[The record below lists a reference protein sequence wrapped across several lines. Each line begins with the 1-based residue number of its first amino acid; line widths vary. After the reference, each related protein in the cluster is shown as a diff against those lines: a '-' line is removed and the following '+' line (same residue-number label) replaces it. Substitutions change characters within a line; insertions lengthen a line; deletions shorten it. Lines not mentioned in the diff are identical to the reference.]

1 VRLKARGCTRLCLLA
16 SLLACARMEPPPG
29 GPPDAAPP
37 QLTATVPD
45 SMAQLPG
52 YHGDVEFRFDE
63 VISEGSTANTGTGT
77 GDLEKLV
84 LLSPTTRVPDVNWR
98 RSRITVRPAE
108 GWHADRVYR
117 VELLPG
123 VTDLRRNRSD
133 EGKVVTFSTGGPPPT
148 TTLQGIVVDWTS
160 ARPASEALV
169 VALLLPDSLPYRAL
183 ADSSGRFSLGPLPA
197 GDYVVS
203 GVLDQNGNHA
213 ADSRE
218 AFDSIR
224 LARGRTDAGELWAF
238 VHDTTPPRIRTVTVG
253 DSVSATIELSEP
265 TDPRARLA
273 PGSAIVALLPDSSR
287 VPVVS
292 LLPKSVDDSLHA
304 AAAAKPDT
312 LRPDSLGA
320 DTLQADSTRGPDRGV
335 GVRGRTGVQNQPLTS
350 RPPLADRLVVRV
362 GRPWTPGA
370 KYAVTLRGLR
380 NVSGV
385 TADAAGTLV
394 IPERQAS
401 DSTAAADSLRGHPDS
416 LTKPKAKTKGKPTP
430 TSPAKPRK
438 PPAPTSP

>member
-1 VRLKARGCTRLCLLA
+1 MRLKARGCTRLCLLA

-29 GPPDAAPP
+29 GPPDAEPP
-37 QLTATVPD
+37 QVIATVPD

-84 LLSPTTRVPDVNWR
+84 LLSPTARVPDVNWR

-148 TTLQGIVVDWTS
+148 TTLQGTVVDWTS

-183 ADSSGRFSLGPLPA
+183 ADSSGRFTLGPLPA

-203 GVLDQNGNHA
+203 GVLDQNQNHV

-218 AFDSIR
+218 AFDSVR

-253 DSVSATIELSEP
+253 DSLSATIELSEP
-265 TDPRARLA
+265 TDPRVRLA
-273 PGSAIVALLPDSSR
+273 PGAAIVALLPDSSR

-320 DTLQADSTRGPDRGV
+320 DTVQADTTRGPGRGV

-362 GRPWTPGA
+362 GRPWSPGA

-380 NVSGV
+380 NVTGV
-385 TADAAGTLV
+385 TADAEGTLV
-394 IPERQAS
+394 IPERQAL
-401 DSTAAADSLRGHPDS
+401 DSAAAADSLA
-416 LTKPKAKTKGKPTP
+416 KPKTKAKGKPTP
-430 TSPAKPRK
+430 PSPPKPRK
-438 PPAPTSP
+438 PSAPTSP